1 MSNNRQVELDLRTQ
15 DHIGTSVMGPAA
27 YVPVLKSRA
36 GELRALSA
44 LDSNTK
50 QTITPLI
57 EFTPPLQD
65 DVEAHLVR
73 KADSLISTW
82 GREHRFLADSQYLN
96 DVEVDGGVTA
106 SQYLLELMLDRRM
119 RAVPVMVPSN
129 NGAVIEVARRI
140 VAAGA
145 EGCCIRIPLPMNAG
159 PDHANGPIVDLLRA
173 SGLNPEQVDL
183 VLDYGSVIGP
193 QRLGYARSIRNVLA
207 GLVHADTWRNLILTA
222 TAFPETLKE
231 IPPDG
236 KSSFERSEWQSWSG
250 LTESGPKTARIP
262 TFSDYATAGVTLP
275 HTKYRAA
282 LALRYTQD
290 HEWLVFK
297 GRVHANGEPNFA
309 FRRMCAELTS
319 GQGFSGPQASWGDRY
334 LAGYVGGTM
343 PGSSSTVWRQVA
355 TSHHLTFVARQLAS
369 TRLAAA
375 SGQRSA

>member
-1 MSNNRQVELDLRTQ
+1 L
-15 DHIGTSVMGPAA
+15 GTRPS
-27 YVPVLKSRA
+27 
-36 GELRALSA
+36 
-44 LDSNTK
+44 
-50 QTITPLI
+50 
-57 EFTPPLQD
+57 
-65 DVEAHLVR
+65 
-73 KADSLISTW
+73 
-82 GREHRFLADSQYLN
+82 RFLADSQYLN
-96 DVEVDGGVTA
+96 DVEVGGGVTA
-106 SQYLLELMLDRRM
+106 TQYLLELMLDRRM
-119 RAVPVMVPSN
+119 RLVPVMVPSN
-129 NGAVIEVARRI
+129 RAVIEVARTV

-145 EGCCIRIPLPMNAG
+145 EGCCFRIPLPMNAG

-183 VLDYGSVIGP
+183 VLDYGSVIGT
-193 QRLGYARSIRNVLA
+193 QRLGYARSIRNVLT

-250 LTESGPKTARIP
+250 LAESGPKTTRIP

-282 LALRYTQD
+282 VALRYTQD

-297 GRVHANGEPNFA
+297 GRVHTNGEPNFA
-309 FRRMCAELTS
+309 FRRMCEELTS

-343 PGSSSTVWRQVA
+343 AGSSSTVWRQVA
-355 TSHHLTFVARQLAS
+355 TSHHLTFVARQLAG